1 MQPADE
7 TAFGMAAPPS
17 AALYKRAVF
26 ANSQSR
32 KS

>member
-7 TAFGMAAPPS
+7 TAFGMAAPPF
-17 AALYKRAVF
+17 ATLYKRAVF